1 MGALQAHAPGKS
13 GGLALNASHFADP
26 AQRAALF
33 DGLMRDIVGASVAKR
48 EQSLRTALESAFM
61 AGAALVRSDPS
72 FDPRGG
78 FSNLPAMI
86 HVGDLPLDAQDGFAL
101 MTEVVGLGIPGS
113 HPHKDPE
120 PLVLRPF
127 HTSDAKQSWWA
138 ELPEMAMQPR
148 WTPWVIA
155 ALERFGLLVDM
166 PNNPGRSTLT
176 HRAVV
181 LMQNGSV
188 SRDIPVTAA
197 WERNPKARGHTTAD
211 LK

>member
-1 MGALQAHAPGKS
+1 MGALQRHGSEKAGS
-13 GGLALNASHFADP
+13 SLNASHLAD
-26 AQRAALF
+26 AAHRAALF
-33 DGLMRDIVGASVAKR
+33 DGLLRDIAGTPAAQR
-48 EQSLRTALESAFM
+48 EQSVRAALENAFM

-72 FDPRGG
+72 FDPSRR
-78 FSNLPAMI
+78 LT
-86 HVGDLPLDAQDGFAL
+86 DLPPIIEISDLPIDAQDGFAL
-101 MTEVVGLGIPGS
+101 MSEVAGLGAPGT
-113 HPHKDPE
+113 HPYKDPE

-127 HTSDAKQSWWA
+127 HTPDAKRSWWA
-138 ELPEMAMQPR
+138 ELPETASQPR

-155 ALERFGLLVDM
+155 TLERFGLVVEM

-188 SRDIPVTAA
+188 SRDVPVTAA